1 MQIVLGY
8 FIGFIISLL
17 LLHGFKRVHGFDHYD
32 PPHDEYHDGWDS
44 NAQAYVGFS
53 LMWPIFWFFLSI
65 AAFYQGLIK
74 LSMLIGKLFEGLS
87 IRSEKKKKH
96 ASNKTKQ

>member
-1 MQIVLGY
+1 MQIILVY

-17 LLHGFKRVHGFDHYD
+17 LLHGFKGVHGIDHYD
-32 PPHDEYHDGWDS
+32 PPHDEYHDDWDS

-65 AAFYQGLIK
+65 AAFYHGLIK
-74 LSMLIGKLFEGLS
+74 LSVLIGKLFEGLS
-87 IRSEKKKKH
+87 IKPKKTSKH
-96 ASNKTKQ
+96 ASNKAK